1 MKYYKAYDKRYKK
14 VHENHLSWASNNNSK
29 IVEEVMI
36 KYNILSKSKILEI
49 GCGEG
54 RDARYLLRKG
64 YNIYA
69 TDVSEEAIK
78 YCIENAEEGDII
90 VLAGKGHEDYM
101 DKLGSKTH
109 YDEREVIAGILAD
122 LKNKE

>member
-1 MKYYKAYDKRYKK
+1 MLIELDIKTEKNSSFEKVEDILADIEVGVKRTNGAYI
-14 VHENHLSWASNNNSK
+14 K
-29 IVEEVMI
+29 IPD
-36 KYNILSKSKILEI
+36 
-49 GCGEG
+49 
-54 RDARYLLRKG
+54 R
-64 YNIYA
+64 
-69 TDVSEEAIK
+69 TEAIK